1 MRANKYG
8 KNVSLRDEVV
18 DIITNGVPINDEND
32 SFISSKNMD
41 IMIDNILEAV
51 EEHINYN
58 LDSRRIVE

>member
-8 KNVSLRDEVV
+8 KNISLREEVA

-58 LDSRRIVE
+58 LDSRRMVE